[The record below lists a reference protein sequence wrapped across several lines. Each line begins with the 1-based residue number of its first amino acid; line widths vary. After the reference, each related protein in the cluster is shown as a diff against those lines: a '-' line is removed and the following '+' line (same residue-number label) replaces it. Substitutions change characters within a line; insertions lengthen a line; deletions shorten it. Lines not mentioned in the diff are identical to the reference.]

1 MNLRDTVFKKKIK
14 IWFLESAVVIIFLW
28 ILFMPNMTNYEKN
41 ENNYFTIK
49 INGTVVGNVGSRNDA
64 YEAYRYARRAIAKGN
79 EGLTLTMADLSI
91 EGESRMWGVVES
103 PERIAAK
110 MASIL
115 NQSKFDTVQKTYSV
129 KINKFSLNLAS
140 IDEVQNLLERVI
152 SMYDEKDMFDVSL
165 ELDPTR
171 EVNVLMPKVQSKE
184 EIQEEEGT
192 LKPLLSNIGVN
203 KTIREAADA
212 ADLKGDYKE
221 FDDFKYGLVKI
232 DFKDKI
238 EIVESYL
245 PADKLAN
252 PDTAFTDLTGDKN
265 KEETYEKP
273 DCRDGRRR
281 NDENNMEL
289 DKGRTDLSVCR
300 S

>member
-110 MASIL
+110 MASIT
-115 NQSKFDTVQKTYSV
+115 SSTKRESPHSTVRSG
-129 KINKFSLNLAS
+129 I
-140 IDEVQNLLERVI
+140 
-152 SMYDEKDMFDVSL
+152 
-165 ELDPTR
+165 
-171 EVNVLMPKVQSKE
+171 
-184 EIQEEEGT
+184 G
-192 LKPLLSNIGVN
+192 LSHSATVWH
-203 KTIREAADA
+203 
-212 ADLKGDYKE
+212 
-221 FDDFKYGLVKI
+221 
-232 DFKDKI
+232 
-238 EIVESYL
+238 S
-245 PADKLAN
+245 
-252 PDTAFTDLTGDKN
+252 
-265 KEETYEKP
+265 
-273 DCRDGRRR
+273 
-281 NDENNMEL
+281 
-289 DKGRTDLSVCR
+289 
-300 S
+300 